1 MLISELLKQADQ
13 RISEG
18 LHPRLITEG
27 FDMAKDKCLEV
38 LNKCKIELS
47 SDMPE
52 RDTLLAVAGTS
63 LRTKLHA
70 DLAGHLVEPIVDAVL
85 AIRQPKEALDLH
97 RIEIMEL
104 RHQTDMDPTL
114 LKGLVMDH
122 GGRHPDMPKRV
133 TNAYILTCNVSLEY
147 EKTYVCFF
155 IVNICLVKSILDFS
169 TKMPRR
175 GTSLSRLNANSLI
188 SASKQLLS

>member
-97 RIEIMEL
+97 RIEIMEM
-104 RHQTDMDPTL
+104 RHKTDMDTTL
-114 LKGLVMDH
+114 IKGLVMDH

-155 IVNICLVKSILDFS
+155 Y
-169 TKMPRR
+169 R
-175 GTSLSRLNANSLI
+175 
-188 SASKQLLS
+188 